1 MTDFINFQSEIENVL
16 VFYLKERVTTADKLA
31 QKLIGPSATSKTFC
45 FILRTSC
52 KKTQLIPPLN
62 VINKLVAD
70 FKEKARVFNAYFA
83 SKYRPIKNDS
93 PLPRL
98 VVLNSESSLS
108 GVSFNNDDIL

>member
-1 MTDFINFQSEIENVL
+1 M
-16 VFYLKERVTTADKLA
+16 FYLEN
-31 QKLIGPSATSKTFC
+31 F
-45 FILRTSC
+45 FNC